1 MPLGR
6 YLCLP
11 WILSAPLLLCGF
23 VLSVFYIGT
32 DSVLFAPAVVSFLL
46 MAGVSLYPNFK
57 SGWSLPKTATV
68 FSVLAF
74 WLWLFLAQ
82 FWSSVPHL
90 STLFT
95 VLLGVLPALFLILI
109 IAPAPQKFM
118 RIHFYVVGAALL
130 GFALWAL
137 IQFFFL
143 FETFGPRIKH
153 PMLDPNNL
161 AGLFEIALLPSLALF
176 LAARQKREAV
186 LWALAMSVFYVA
198 LIVTQSRG
206 GFVAC
211 AISAV
216 ALFGYTV
223 LARPNLWTR
232 ILIAIVVAILA
243 PLAINIQFEGV
254 LKTNLM
260 GIAGITEINSYT
272 DRVLLWRSTWEMIKD
287 HFWFG
292 TGLGTFYY
300 YYPSYRYPLD
310 LSDGF
315 FAHTDSLQMWAE
327 TGVLSFILFYT
338 VLTCVLLRTIRA
350 LCAAQE
356 ERLKMKI
363 IGAFCGMLALALHTH
378 LTFHIYLPGISVP
391 LAVLMAY
398 WYVQTDKALG
408 EKAGRIFFLPSQKV
422 FWASSFVA
430 VLVVAIIGGW
440 CVRTAM
446 AIDIMN
452 EVEAGI
458 YTGDKEIARARMIGV
473 KFWAPDNYDRY
484 FEYEARFRIDDLWLN
499 IDLMTPE
506 KARKI
511 YEEALYYLDE
521 AEKRNAPNTRLWD
534 LRARLFEIVDGKL
547 LSNGNDKAIVLLK
560 RVLMANPLAV
570 DSRVELSNIYKRRGE
585 KQTALKVLEEGT
597 IWPAVKGEPDIKF
610 LLAMAALRLELG
622 DKATHDRIMEEAKK
636 RAIRYGMTVK

>member
-1 MPLGR
+1 M
-6 YLCLP
+6 
-11 WILSAPLLLCGF
+11 LCGF
-23 VLSVFYIGT
+23 VLSVFYVGT
-32 DSVLFAPAVVSFLL
+32 DSVLFAPAMVSFLL

-57 SGWSLPKTATV
+57 NGWSVPKTATV
-68 FSVLAF
+68 LSVFAL
-74 WLWLFLAQ
+74 WLWLFAAQ

-95 VLLGVLPALFLILI
+95 VLMGVLPALFLILI
-109 IAPAPQKFM
+109 LAPAPQKFM
-118 RIHFYVVGAALL
+118 RVHFYVIGAALM

-137 IQFFFL
+137 IQFFFM
-143 FETFGPRIKH
+143 FKTFDPRIKH

-186 LWALAMSVFYVA
+186 LWALVMSVFYVA

-223 LARPNLWTR
+223 SARSNLWPR

-254 LKTNLM
+254 LKTNLI

-272 DRVLLWRSTWEMIKD
+272 DRVLLWKSTWEMIKD
-287 HFWFG
+287 HFWLG

-300 YYPSYRYPLD
+300 YYPGYRYPLD

-327 TGVLSFILFYT
+327 TGVLSFVLFYT
-338 VLTCVLLRTIRA
+338 ALTCVLLRTISA
-350 LCAAQE
+350 LRAAQE
-356 ERLKMKI
+356 DRLKMKI
-363 IGAFCGMLALALHTH
+363 IGTFYGMLALALHTH
-378 LTFHIYLPGISVP
+378 LTFHLYLPGISVP

-408 EKAGRIFFLPSQKV
+408 EKAGRVFFMPSRKIFFL
-422 FWASSFVA
+422 SSSLA
-430 VLVVAIIGGW
+430 VLVAAIIGGW
-440 CVRTAM
+440 CARTAV

-452 EVEAGI
+452 DVEAGI
-458 YTGDKEIARARMIGV
+458 YTGDKEVARAKMIGV
-473 KFWAPDNYDRY
+473 KLWAPDNYDRY
-484 FEYEARFRIDDLWLN
+484 FEYEARFRIDDLWLK
-499 IDLMTPE
+499 IDSMSPDR
-506 KARKI
+506 ARRI

-560 RVLMANPLAV
+560 RVLKANPLAV

-585 KQTALKVLEEGT
+585 KQVALQVLEEGT
-597 IWPAVKGEPDIKF
+597 IWPAVKGSPDIKF
-610 LLAMAALRLELG
+610 LLAFAGLKLEMG
-622 DKATHDRIMEEAKK
+622 DKQTHDRIMDEAKK

>member
-23 VLSVFYIGT
+23 VPSVFYIGT
-32 DSVLFAPAVVSFLL
+32 DSVLFAPAMVSFLL

-57 SGWSLPKTATV
+57 NGWSVPKTATV
-68 FSVLAF
+68 LFVLAL

-82 FWSSVPHL
+82 FWSGVPFL

-95 VLLGVLPALFLILI
+95 VLLSVLPALFLILI
-109 IAPAPQKFM
+109 LAPAPQKFM
-118 RIHFYVVGAALL
+118 RIHFYLMGAALL

-153 PMLDPNNL
+153 PMLDPNNF
-161 AGLFEIALLPSLALF
+161 AGLFELALLPSLALF
-176 LAARQKREAV
+176 LAARQKGSSVIWAV
-186 LWALAMSVFYVA
+186 VMTVFYMA
-198 LIVTQSRG
+198 LLVTQSRG
-206 GFVAC
+206 GFIAS
-211 AISAV
+211 AMSAV
-216 ALFGYTV
+216 VLLGYTAW
-223 LARPNLWTR
+223 ARPGLWPR
-232 ILIAIVVAILA
+232 ILIAVAVAIFV
-243 PLAINIQFEGV
+243 PVAINFYGEGV

-260 GIAGITEINSYT
+260 GIYGITELNTYT
-272 DRVLLWRSTWEMIKD
+272 DRVLLWKSTWEMIKD
-287 HFWFG
+287 HFWLG

-300 YYPSYRYPLD
+300 YYPSYRYPND

-315 FAHTDSLQMWAE
+315 FAHTDSLQLWAE
-327 TGVLSFILFYT
+327 TGVLSFVLFYT

-350 LCAAQE
+350 LRAAQE
-356 ERLKMKI
+356 DRLRMKI

-378 LTFHIYLPGISVP
+378 LTFHLYLPGISVP

-408 EKAGRIFFLPSQKV
+408 EKAGRVFFVPSRKV
-422 FWASSFVA
+422 FLISSFVA
-430 VLVVAIIGGW
+430 VIAAGIVGGW
-440 CVRTAM
+440 CIRTAV

-452 EVEAGI
+452 DVEAEI
-458 YTGDKEIARARMIGV
+458 YTGDKEVARARMIGV

-484 FEYEARFRIDDLWLN
+484 YEYEARFRIDDLWLN
-499 IDLMTPE
+499 IGSMSPD

-521 AEKRNAPNTRLWD
+521 AEKRNIANTRLWD
-534 LRARLFEIVDGKL
+534 LRARLFEVVDGKL
-547 LSNGNDKAIVLLK
+547 LSNGNDKAVVLLQ
-560 RVLMANPLAV
+560 RVLKENPLAV
-570 DSRVELSNIYKRRGE
+570 DSRVELSNLHKRRGE
-585 KQTALKVLEEGT
+585 MQMALKVLEEGT
-597 IWPAVKGEPDIKF
+597 IWPAVKGQSDIKF
-610 LLAMAALRLELG
+610 LLAFAALKLEMG
-622 DKATHDRIMEEAKK
+622 DKATHDRIIAEAKK